1 MSSISPKSISKEQF
15 INSYK
20 NGLNVFFKYI
30 AIYMASWV
38 PVILSM
44 YLALDIK
51 YLIFL
56 VVPITM
62 LTVVASFELTCT
74 LYVGYKG
81 SFFNKLK
88 VSFQAAAKNI
98 LKVYSS
104 DFIWMSLLLF
114 VFILPGIKLY
124 ITKENDPYMILYVAY
139 FSAFVITIG
148 YNIFNM
154 LKIGIISMYVSNGD
168 QKLVEELYL
177 QSFKSNMKYASI
189 TLAISLCCLLFV
201 SFVMWAFI
209 FLASISAAISFFLF
223 IEIFEPPQMK
233 QTQEEKSEV
242 HNAIPEGS

>member
-20 NGLNVFFKYI
+20 NGLNVFFKNI

-38 PVILSM
+38 PVIISM

-88 VSFQAAAKNI
+88 VSFQAATRNI
-98 LKVYSS
+98 LKIYNS

-114 VFILPGIKLY
+114 VFILPGIRVFLA
-124 ITKENDPYMILYVAY
+124 KENDPYMILYVAY